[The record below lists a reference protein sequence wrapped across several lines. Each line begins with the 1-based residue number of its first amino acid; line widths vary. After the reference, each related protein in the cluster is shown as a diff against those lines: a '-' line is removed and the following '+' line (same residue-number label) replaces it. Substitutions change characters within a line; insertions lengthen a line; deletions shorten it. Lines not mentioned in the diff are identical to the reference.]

1 MYLGNSSN
9 VKPSHEKGYGFRI
22 QCPGKY
28 SLYPF
33 KLILFNNGS
42 VSKDT
47 KYKDEE
53 QSELNFNQYN
63 EINHFTDNSD
73 FQHNGV
79 CREEM
84 TVRISK
90 SNIPSLFEVD
100 PDYNITGLNES
111 NYSLRERE
119 YFTEWIGLYSLISHH
134 WEMLKSFFLIHN
146 IVPTWI
152 PTYHLGFWGQYDEET
167 GDWDGAV
174 GLVRFTFSS

>member
-9 VKPSHEKGYGFRI
+9 VKPSPEKGFGFRI

-47 KYKDEE
+47 KYKEDEKYTNTMHIE
-53 QSELNFNQYN
+53 NNNFDYF
-63 EINHFTDNSD
+63 IDNSD
-73 FQHNGV
+73 LHSMGV
-79 CREEM
+79 CSEEM
-84 TVRISK
+84 SVRISK
-90 SNIPSLFEVD
+90 TNIPSDFEVNEK
-100 PDYNITGLNES
+100 YNITGLHES
-111 NYSLRERE
+111 NYSMVEEE
-119 YFTEWIGLYSLISHH
+119 YYTEWIGLYSSISHD

-152 PTYHLGFWGQYDEET
+152 PTYHLGFWGQYDRET

-174 GLVRFTFSS
+174 GLVSFN